1 MADTHEH
8 PREDPSLPGSGDDG
22 GTRASFWAI
31 ALVIVTAIGASIF
44 AMFIPTDNY
53 DPPGQ
58 TYVCPAPEGWNTNIF
73 DPAAGR
79 EATAEAPAFQTPA
92 ERIRD
97 LAWLILGI
105 TAGIFVVVEG
115 FLLLTIIKCR
125 RKRDDDGGDPVQM
138 YGSNPIELAWTIVP
152 VLIVAVLGLVTIRT
166 IEEIE
171 LTEKPEGAL
180 EVHVIGHQWWWE
192 FRYPEQN
199 VVTANEMVVP
209 RNTPIW
215 MRLESADVIHSFW
228 VPRLCG
234 KTDLIPNRV
243 NHLWF
248 ETSEPDWY
256 YGQCAEYCGNQHA
269 NMLLAVQVRTEEG
282 FDEWVEEQRQPPVRS
297 ADPEVVRGREVFLEF
312 ACQNCHSISG
322 ESFGSFAP
330 DLTHLMSRKRIASG
344 LVPNTAEN
352 LRAWIENPQNMKPGC
367 NMPALK
373 LSADEVD
380 AVVAYLLTL
389 K

>member
-1 MADTHEH
+1 MGDS
-8 PREDPSLPGSGDDG
+8 REDSREPGDSVPADSDG
-22 GTRASFWAI
+22 GAQASFWAI
-31 ALVIVTAIGASIF
+31 TLVILTAIGASVF
-44 AMFIPTDNY
+44 AMFIPTDDY
-53 DPPGQ
+53 VAPGR

-73 DPAAGR
+73 DPAPGR
-79 EATAEAPAFQTPA
+79 EATAETAEFQTPA

-125 RKRDDDGGDPVQM
+125 RKRDDTSGDPVQM

-152 VLIVAVLGLVTIRT
+152 VMIVAVLALVTIRT

-192 FRYPEQN
+192 FRYPDQG
-199 VVTANEMVVP
+199 VVTANEMIVP

-215 MRLESADVIHSFW
+215 MRLESGDVIHSFW

-269 NMLLAVQVRTEEG
+269 NMLLAVEVRTEEG
-282 FDEWVEEQRQPPVRS
+282 FDDWVREQVKPPVRS
-297 ADPEVVRGREVFLEF
+297 DDPEVLRGREVFLEF
-312 ACQNCHSISG
+312 ACQSCHSIAG
-322 ESFGSFAP
+322 
-330 DLTHLMSRKRIASG
+330 
-344 LVPNTAEN
+344 
-352 LRAWIENPQNMKPGC
+352 
-367 NMPALK
+367 
-373 LSADEVD
+373 
-380 AVVAYLLTL
+380 
-389 K
+389 